1 MSHPKKTE
9 IYINQG
15 AVNSPLGNSL
25 SVNDYF
31 RGSTTMAFEF
41 WCDCPGILAG
51 VALSGR
57 DKVDSAVAML
67 VVIPSD

>member
-9 IYINQG
+9 NYTNQG

-31 RGSTTMAFEF
+31 RGVTTMVFAF
-41 WCDCPGILAG
+41 
-51 VALSGR
+51 
-57 DKVDSAVAML
+57 
-67 VVIPSD
+67 